1 MGSPCESRTYGMNV
15 AANQT
20 PVTAIS
26 ASSRAA
32 IRRNQNRACD
42 GFDEFLACDEGVG
55 SVDSGAA
62 VELVT
67 FAPLIFS
74 FMT

>member
-1 MGSPCESRTYGMNV
+1 M
-15 AANQT
+15 
-20 PVTAIS
+20 
-26 ASSRAA
+26 
-32 IRRNQNRACD
+32 RRNQNRVWD

-67 FAPLIFS
+67 FTPLVFS
-74 FMT
+74 FTK